1 MLWRFRF
8 PWQCFPSYHYLYCII
23 AAVLGNDKFC
33 QGSSVISC
41 DPFSRFSMLH
51 NTLSRGVLIVK
62 PLVVLS
68 STEHAF
74 LLADLLGHL
83 PASAHLF
90 ESRPSSSSLCFNPL
104 KNVLV
109 LWFAVWKLI
118 CSLTWVAF
126 PALLPFS
133 GMGGG
138 CCKAI
143 GELMCFYMM
152 FPLSTHCQVF
162 FFLSWTKL
170 RVRDLGEPR
179 FPLLLWQ
186 QPFARTK
193 EKSTQPERFFIWI
206 VNSIWIF
213 SAAEINSVWK

>member
-90 ESRPSSSSLCFNPL
+90 ESRPSSSSLCFNTL

-162 FFLSWTKL
+162 FFFLGLNLGWEILESPVSLFCSGNSHLHVLRKKVLNQKGFLS
-170 RVRDLGEPR
+170 E
-179 FPLLLWQ
+179 
-186 QPFARTK
+186 
-193 EKSTQPERFFIWI
+193 
-206 VNSIWIF
+206 
-213 SAAEINSVWK
+213 